1 MLDLVKGAAGRIWA
15 SKGPQ
20 GFFVGGA
27 ERALYYAPVA
37 CLFFAIYDT
46 LVNLL

>member
-1 MLDLVKGAAGRIWA
+1 MLDLVKGAATRIWA

-27 ERALYYAPVA
+27 ERALYYAPV
-37 CLFFAIYDT
+37 FFAIYDT